1 MIQSVTHFRR
11 QISVSRKPPSF
22 KRLRP
27 DQIAPNFSPL
37 RHRRWIATL
46 LLIFVFILSS
56 GVVAW
61 SAETFTSTGSMGA
74 ERAGHAATQLPNGK
88 VLITGGSDGYGG
100 SPSGE
105 QYDPTTGTFI
115 PAGPMGTWGYSRST
129 LLPNGKVLI
138 TGGGSGNTALASAEL
153 YDPATGTFTL
163 TESMGTGRMAHAAI
177 LLPNGKVLIAGG
189 YNGSSALASA
199 ELYDPVTGTFS
210 PTGSMA
216 TARMSGFGGV
226 LLSNGKVLIAG
237 GWNPNSGPSTSAEL
251 YDPVTGAFSAT
262 GSMGTGRYHNTMT
275 LLPNGEVLI
284 AGGGTSFTPG
294 NFLASAELYDPT
306 TETFTGT
313 GSMGVPRYAHTATV
327 LLNGQVLIAG
337 GSDSAGG
344 FFAGYVLF
352 SAGVY
357 YSINGTF

>member
-189 YNGSSALASA
+189 YNGRSALPSA
-199 ELYDPVTGTFS
+199 ALYDPVTGTFS
-210 PTGSMA
+210 PTGSLA
-216 TARMSGFGGV
+216 TAGMSAFGGGF
-226 LLSNGKVLIAG
+226 LSHGEGMIAWG
-237 GWNPNSGPSTSAEL
+237 
-251 YDPVTGAFSAT
+251 
-262 GSMGTGRYHNTMT
+262 
-275 LLPNGEVLI
+275 
-284 AGGGTSFTPG
+284 
-294 NFLASAELYDPT
+294 
-306 TETFTGT
+306 
-313 GSMGVPRYAHTATV
+313 
-327 LLNGQVLIAG
+327 
-337 GSDSAGG
+337 
-344 FFAGYVLF
+344 
-352 SAGVY
+352 
-357 YSINGTF
+357 